1 MLYVGEQFCDYKTA
15 LILNEIIRQKKLE
28 IKTSQTYKVYV
39 TLGNAFYENSDT
51 VVTSIPTYTH
61 QKAID
66 IIRNELKIFIGLDF
80 EYDQDTRE
88 YYFYSIIIT
97 LDTNEYVTK
106 IGAFSPEDAQEA
118 AILEALMYY
127 CNKNCISV
135 SLK

>member
-15 LILNEIIRQKKLE
+15 LILNEIIRQKNLE

-39 TLGNAFYENSDT
+39 TSGNGFYENYDA
-51 VVTSIPTYTH
+51 VITSIPTYTH

-106 IGAFSPEDAQEA
+106 IGAFSPEDAQAA

-135 SLK
+135 SL